1 MLHLQQT
8 VARLNREARVRA
20 IVITGE
26 GPKFFSAGADLNT
39 FADGNREVA
48 RVAAARF
55 GAAFEALQNA
65 RPVVI
70 AAINGYAMGGG
81 LECALACDI
90 RIAEQHAVMA
100 LPETAVGLLSCGC
113 GTQTLPWLVG
123 EGWAK
128 RMILTGERVDAATAL
143 RIGLVEEVVEK
154 GAAREAALAMAAR
167 VATLSPQAVGF
178 SKTLIHQARHGVPR
192 LHWNANVSSI
202 CSTGPISAKAS
213 TLSSKNA
220 RRAGRSCRTPRPRTL
235 RTLRTPRGPTMRKP
249 NDERFTKRRAR
260 IYARS
265 ARRSTGRSRTRD
277 SVSRG
282 QPRRN
287 HHAEPAGCAQCAVP
301 RDDSRARGTA
311 RALPP

>member
-1 MLHLQQT
+1 MIELDYAHEGAVALLTLKRPPANAFTPDGLLQLQQT
-8 VARLNREARVRA
+8 VERLNGETRVRA

-26 GPKFFSAGADLNT
+26 GPKFFSAGADLNA

-70 AAINGYAMGGG
+70 AAINGFAMGGG

-100 LPETAVGLLSCGC
+100 LPETAVGLLPCGC

-154 GAAREAALAMAAR
+154 GAAREAALSMAAR

-178 SKTLIHQARHGVPR
+178 SKTLIHQARNGVPR
-192 LHWNANVSSI
+192 SAALALERERFVDLFDGADQREGVNAFLE
-202 CSTGPISAKAS
+202 K
-213 TLSSKNA
+213 
-220 RRAGRSCRTPRPRTL
+220 RTPRWQIAQGEHT
-235 RTLRTPRGPTMRKP
+235 T
-249 NDERFTKRRAR
+249 
-260 IYARS
+260 S
-265 ARRSTGRSRTRD
+265 ST
-277 SVSRG
+277 
-282 QPRRN
+282 QAA
-287 HHAEPAGCAQCAVP
+287 H
-301 RDDSRARGTA
+301 ARGETQ
-311 RALPP
+311 R